1 MTKRYNRRTF
11 LRHGGRAAVGGVL
24 IPGTVAAVLDA
35 CGAGQAPVVQTSV
48 GPRRGGSLTFATEAE
63 INSFDPRVGAWD
75 ATGLTYARAV
85 YDPLFTQAADG
96 SIKPYLALSIAPNT
110 DYTEWTIKLRPGI
123 KFHDGSPLDANTVR
137 VNLLGLAREPLD
149 GPALF
154 NLSDVTAIDPLT
166 VLITMHTPWVPFP
179 FLLTVKEGMM
189 VGLKQLADTSG
200 KTAPVGTGP
209 FVFKEWVP
217 GDHFTATRNPNY
229 WRPGLPYLDSITFK
243 PIPDAQSRVNSLR
256 AGNIDVMHSSDTQNV
271 ADLMHDAQFHQIN
284 GLNSTQGEPDMGFV
298 MLNTTAPP
306 LDDIRVRQAL
316 ACATDR
322 ERFIRTLANG
332 LTRPA
337 DGPFVR
343 GSPYYTPT
351 GYPGYDPAR
360 ARALVA
366 EYKREKGPI
375 SFKHGNV
382 NTPKARAGNELLGA
396 MWREVGIQTEDVFF
410 EQSPFILN
418 AIVGNFQAY
427 AWRQFNCPD
436 PDANLIWWSSA
447 TAAPVGKQALN
458 FARNRDPVIEAAL
471 LAGRTQVDPTVRTAA
486 YRMVAS
492 RLGADLPYIWLTQ
505 AVWIVAGR
513 MAVGGIGRAT
523 LPDGGAARP
532 LDAGVTPVGEFW
544 LTT

>member
-1 MTKRYNRRTF
+1 MTKRYDRRTF
-11 LRHGGRAAVGGVL
+11 LRHGGRAAGGL
-24 IPGTVAAVLDA
+24 LLAGAAPAVLDA
-35 CGAGQAPVVQTSV
+35 CGAGQAPVARTP
-48 GPRRGGSLTFATEAE
+48 GRPRRGGGLTFATEAE

-85 YDPLFTQAADG
+85 YDPLFVQAADG
-96 SIKPYLALSIAPNT
+96 SIQPYLALSIAPNT
-110 DYTEWTIKLRPGI
+110 DYTEWTMKLRPGVR
-123 KFHDGSPLDANTVR
+123 FHDGSPLDANTVR
-137 VNLLGLAREPLD
+137 VNLLGLAEEALD

-154 NLSDVTAIDPLT
+154 DLAGVKAVDPLT

-189 VGLKQLADTSG
+189 VGLKQLAASSG
-200 KTAPVGTGP
+200 RSAPVGTGA

-243 PIPDAQSRVNSLR
+243 PIPDSQSRENSLR

-271 ADLMHDAQFHQIN
+271 ANLVHDPQFHQIN
-284 GLNSTQGEPDMGFV
+284 DLNSTLGEPDMGFV
-298 MLNTTAPP
+298 MLNTAMPP

-316 ACATDR
+316 AYATDR
-322 ERFIRTLANG
+322 QRFIRTLANG

-337 DGPFVR
+337 DGPFVQ
-343 GSPYYTPT
+343 GSPYYAPT

-366 EYKREKGPI
+366 EYVREKGPI
-375 SFKHGNV
+375 SFRHGNV
-382 NTPKARAGNELLGA
+382 NTPKARAGNALLGA
-396 MWREVGIQTEDVFF
+396 MWQEVGIQTDDVFF
-410 EQSPFILN
+410 EQSPYIQN

-427 AWRQFNCPD
+427 GWRQFNGPD

-447 TAAPVGKQALN
+447 TAAAVGKQALN
-458 FARNRDPVIEAAL
+458 FARNRDPLIEAAL
-471 LAGRTQVDPTVRTAA
+471 VAGRTQVDPTVRSAA

-492 RLGADLPYIWLTQ
+492 RLAVDLPYIWVDQ

-523 LPDGGAARP
+523 LPDGGPARP
-532 LDAGVTPVGEFW
+532 LAAGVTPIGELW
-544 LTT
+544 LTR